1 MMKPVFYSIYR
12 RFIKNEETEERE
24 LNPDALVKIVTGGST
39 YDPKLKRYVD
49 CQLGLVTIG
58 EFFEITGIPASVYDP
73 MGVQKAWIDADR
85 YARLIE
91 VVTSEEMKGLVNERK
106 ERSASKR
113 QTREKSV
120 PQPSQ
125 PRYKEI
131 TEEPRHRTD
140 VKPLIRRKSA
150 E

>member
-113 QTREKSV
+113 QTREKTV

-140 VKPLIRRKSA
+140 VKPLIRRKPA

>member
-140 VKPLIRRKSA
+140 VKPLIRRKPA

>member
-1 MMKPVFYSIYR
+1 MLKPVFYSIYR
-12 RFIKNEETEERE
+12 RFIMNEKTEERE
-24 LNPDALVKIVTGGST
+24 LNPDAAVKILTGGST
-39 YDPKLKRYVD
+39 YDPKKGCYVE
-49 CQLGLVTIG
+49 CQLGVISIRQ
-58 EFFEITGIPASVYDP
+58 FFEITDIPASVYDP

-91 VVTSEEMKGLVNERK
+91 AVTAGEMKGLVNERK

-113 QTREKSV
+113 QTREKTV